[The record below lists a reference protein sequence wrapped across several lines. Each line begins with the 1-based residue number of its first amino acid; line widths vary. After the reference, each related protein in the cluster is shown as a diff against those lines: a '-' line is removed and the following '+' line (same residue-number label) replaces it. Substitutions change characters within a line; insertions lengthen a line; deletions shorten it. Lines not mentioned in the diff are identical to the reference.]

1 MHKSHLKV
9 LDKCELFKTA
19 PLQQRVF
26 DHSRTWRQCRK
37 FPRAMKP
44 KHPNTQTQALF
55 PLGNILSKDPTH
67 SSKEKA
73 VSSWAHENLQIPA
86 INPIHI
92 CRVCLRINSTYT
104 LHPTCLEQCITD
116 GKWIV
121 GFTTHLR
128 RFTNV

>member
-1 MHKSHLKV
+1 MHKSHLKM
-9 LDKCELFKTA
+9 LEKCELFKTA

-26 DHSRTWRQCRK
+26 DHSLTWRQCRK
-37 FPRAMKP
+37 FPRSMKP
-44 KHPNTQTQALF
+44 KHSNTQTQALF

-67 SSKEKA
+67 SSNEKA

-92 CRVCLRINSTYT
+92 CRINVCLRINSTT
-104 LHPTCLEQCITD
+104 HSTPLALNMD